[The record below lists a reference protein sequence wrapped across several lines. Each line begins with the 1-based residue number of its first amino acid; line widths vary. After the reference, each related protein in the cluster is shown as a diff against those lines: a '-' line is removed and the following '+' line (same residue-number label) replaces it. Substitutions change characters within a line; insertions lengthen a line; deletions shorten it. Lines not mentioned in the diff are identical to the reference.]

1 MDKEYTIDAG
11 NTAWVM
17 MCAALVFLMTPAL
30 GLFYAGLAQAKN
42 ALSLMYLTM
51 LCVAVVSFQWYII
64 GYSLTFSPNAGPFIG
79 DSTHFL
85 LRGVGVAP
93 AFEGQTI
100 PAMVYMIFQ
109 AMFACLTPAL
119 AFGAAAER
127 MSLGPSIIFIFVWS
141 TLVYDVVTCWIWNP
155 NGWLY
160 KMGAM
165 DYAGGA
171 TVHASSGLAAVAYA
185 MLLGKRRHLQ
195 EQTHPTPHNVSYMYI
210 GLAFLWFGWFAFNAG
225 SGLAADARA
234 ANSFVASHLAACVG
248 AVVWIMIDWLYTRKW
263 SVVGLTTGVIAG
275 LATITPGSGFVSPSS
290 ALLFGLLGSI
300 ACNYAVRYKHKYGFD
315 DALDVFT
322 VHYVGGLV
330 GLLLTGIFAERYIIG
345 LGSPPGTP
353 EDEIQIGGWLDG
365 HWMQVP
371 IQLAM
376 IAAVSGWSF
385 IVTYIMLLIIDKIPS
400 MQLRLHHEDER
411 IGTDRAQMGE
421 TAYGYVEWGEEMR
434 RINSHVTDGA
444 AASLYSVRRFDPFS
458 FAKRI
463 FGRREQSTTV
473 VGAPTLTEEAVLDY
487 GQAKN
492 LGSIPLAKMPPP
504 PPPSSSSMNQWHQ
517 HKQQQYAHLHTDQSG
532 DNSGQS
538 SSSSSSN
545 NQSNNHNSDSDPTTL
560 APVSSSTSSSPQSL
574 QVSLNDNASASRSTP
589 SLAIEEI
596 SIGGTV
602 QGTEN
607 GIIVHDYAYAGESD
621 NNHDSKSKD
630 DNVDG
635 DRKQNS
641 QA

>member
-1 MDKEYTIDAG
+1 
-11 NTAWVM
+11 
-17 MCAALVFLMTPAL
+17 
-30 GLFYAGLAQAKN
+30 
-42 ALSLMYLTM
+42 
-51 LCVAVVSFQWYII
+51 
-64 GYSLTFSPNAGPFIG
+64 
-79 DSTHFL
+79 
-85 LRGVGVAP
+85 
-93 AFEGQTI
+93 
-100 PAMVYMIFQ
+100 
-109 AMFACLTPAL
+109 
-119 AFGAAAER
+119 
-127 MSLGPSIIFIFVWS
+127 
-141 TLVYDVVTCWIWNP
+141 
-155 NGWLY
+155 
-160 KMGAM
+160 
-165 DYAGGA
+165 
-171 TVHASSGLAAVAYA
+171 

-195 EQTHPTPHNVSYMYI
+195 EQAHPTPHNVSYMYI

-330 GLLLTGIFAERYIIG
+330 GLLLTGIFAERYVIG

-376 IAAVSGWSF
+376 IAAVSGWAF
-385 IVTYIMLLIIDKIPS
+385 VVTYIMLLIIDKIPS

-421 TAYGYVEWGEEMR
+421 TAYGYVEWGEELR
-434 RINSHVTDGA
+434 RVNSHITDGA
-444 AASLYSVRRFDPFS
+444 AASLYSVKRFDPFS
-458 FAKRI
+458 FAKQL
-463 FGRREQSTTV
+463 FGRGERSTTV
-473 VGAPTLTEEAVLDY
+473 TGAPTLTEEAVLDY

-492 LGSIPLAKMPPP
+492 LGSIPLSKMPP
-504 PPPSSSSMNQWHQ
+504 PPPSSSSTHQWQ
-517 HKQQQYAHLHTDQSG
+517 QQKLQQYAHLHIGQNNDQ
-532 DNSGQS
+532 SGQS
-538 SSSSSSN
+538 SSSSSSS
-545 NQSNNHNSDSDPTTL
+545 NQPSNSHSDSHPTTL
-560 APVSSSTSSSPQSL
+560 APDTSNTTSSPQSL
-574 QVSLNDNASASRSTP
+574 QVSLNDNAPASQSTP

-596 SIGGTV
+596 SVCGTV
-602 QGTEN
+602 ESTEQ

-621 NNHDSKSKD
+621 NKHGSKSKD
-630 DNVDG
+630 DNVDE
-635 DRKQNS
+635 DSKQKN

>member
-1 MDKEYTIDAG
+1 M
-11 NTAWVM
+11 
-17 MCAALVFLMTPAL
+17 
-30 GLFYAGLAQAKN
+30 KN
-42 ALSLMYLTM
+42 
-51 LCVAVVSFQWYII
+51 VV
-64 GYSLTFSPNAGPFIG
+64 
-79 DSTHFL
+79 
-85 LRGVGVAP
+85 
-93 AFEGQTI
+93 
-100 PAMVYMIFQ
+100 
-109 AMFACLTPAL
+109 
-119 AFGAAAER
+119 
-127 MSLGPSIIFIFVWS
+127 
-141 TLVYDVVTCWIWNP
+141 
-155 NGWLY
+155 
-160 KMGAM
+160 
-165 DYAGGA
+165 
-171 TVHASSGLAAVAYA
+171 VAYA

-290 ALLFGLLGSI
+290 ALLFGFLGSV

-330 GLLLTGIFAERYIIG
+330 GLLLTGIFAERYVIG
-345 LGSPPGTP
+345 LGSPQGTP
-353 EDEIQIGGWLDG
+353 LEDIQIGGWLDG

-385 IVTYIMLLIIDKIPS
+385 VVTYIMLLIIDKIPS

-434 RINSHVTDGA
+434 RVNSRITDGA

-458 FAKRI
+458 FAKRL
-463 FGRREQSTTV
+463 FGRGERSTTV
-473 VGAPTLTEEAVLDY
+473 AGAPTLTEEAVLDY

-504 PPPSSSSMNQWHQ
+504 PPPLSSSSSSTNQWQQ
-517 HKQQQYAHLHTDQSG
+517 HKQQQYAHLHIGQSA
-532 DNSGQS
+532 DNSTGQS
-538 SSSSSSN
+538 SGSSSSSSN
-545 NQSNNHNSDSDPTTL
+545 QPSNSNSESDPTTL
-560 APVSSSTSSSPQSL
+560 APAATSGTSSSSQSL

-596 SIGGTV
+596 SIGGGIV
-602 QGTEN
+602 ESTEN
-607 GIIVHDYAYAGESD
+607 GIIVHDYAYAGEAD
-621 NNHDSKSKD
+621 NNQNSKPKD
-630 DNVDG
+630 DNNNVD
-635 DRKQNS
+635 DDQKQANR
-641 QA
+641 A